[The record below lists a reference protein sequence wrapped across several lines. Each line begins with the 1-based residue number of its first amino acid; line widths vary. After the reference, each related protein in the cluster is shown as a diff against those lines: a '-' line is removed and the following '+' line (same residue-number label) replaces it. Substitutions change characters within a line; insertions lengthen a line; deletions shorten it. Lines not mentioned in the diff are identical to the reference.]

1 MTWASSQVGL
11 HAFLHQVCPA
21 RWDGFVDRPSL
32 VWEVGPTHITSS
44 TGERE
49 RERER
54 EREKQ
59 RERERER
66 TGKRWVDHQSV
77 TRWSVRTELQVRGK
91 ILLDPHWVIQGTIS
105 LHDLSFFVDKELG
118 EIPLDAVPQEP
129 SSIGL
134 LLQPLPQGVGVVPVH
149 VDLTEQIELSVV
161 GLGELLDL
169 SIGARFLSSELV
181 GREGQDA

>member
-49 RERER
+49 REREDWK
-54 EREKQ
+54 EV
-59 RERERER
+59 
-66 TGKRWVDHQSV
+66 VDHQSV
-77 TRWSVRTELQVRGK
+77 TRWSVRSELQVRGK